1 MPLLLVLAERCD
13 VCVCTCVYV
22 SLFQAVSPASCYTCV
37 NCRDERRGASPL
49 LPVFQERWPSVFLPP
64 ALPLSL
70 YFSFHFP
77 FSVFS
82 MLPPLSAPPSFSL
95 SPFIPC
101 SQSPFHFSIS
111 MLPFSVFVTPSLA
124 YESVPPSNTDK
135 LSLFPDFLSTLYLF
149 FHIMVFDDICSCFPS
164 PTFILWLHILR
175 VSPAELSLTS
185 SIVVPLSHFSHCH

>member
-1 MPLLLVLAERCD
+1 MFDCFLSLSLYLWVCQFVLFPFVCIVLPVLIVERKAGMPLLLVLAERCD

-111 MLPFSVFVTPSLA
+111 LLPFSVFVTPSLA

-135 LSLFPDFLSTLYLF
+135 LSLFPDFLAA
-149 FHIMVFDDICSCFPS
+149 P
-164 PTFILWLHILR
+164 
-175 VSPAELSLTS
+175 
-185 SIVVPLSHFSHCH
+185 